1 MDDILHRIGI
11 TAAPEEVDTALTT
24 IAGLAGWWTED
35 TSGDPSAGGVI
46 RFRFAGA
53 PAPGGFDMR
62 VVETRPGELVL
73 WEVVDG
79 PEEWV
84 GTQVRFDL
92 GRQDGWTI
100 VRFGHLGW
108 PEPSEFM
115 AHCSTKWAT
124 FLLSLKQ
131 LVETGTGRPAPD
143 DLRIGDWH

>member
-73 WEVVDG
+73 WEVVAG

-108 PEPSEFM
+108 PAPSEFM

-143 DLRIGDWH
+143 DLRISDWH